1 MNYIK
6 NMLSRYA
13 GFQLFF
19 LNVSYLMLLVLL
31 LTPGEITQSILT
43 SSLYVL
49 MFISAILIYISRE
62 SQIDFNIP
70 NSITNFRLVLNIF
83 IFICIY
89 NAESYNIETIL
100 LLVIISLVLDG
111 ADGYLSRHL
120 NQMTLF
126 GKTFDQE
133 VDNFLIFILSF
144 SLIYN
149 YDFNIA
155 LVCIPLY
162 RYIFLIL
169 INQGFIS
176 NHELPESLFRKTVC
190 VITILSLAACN
201 YYNMVESMRSLI
213 YIIIILVSYS
223 FLKDTIYLYRR
234 KNA

>member
-1 MNYIK
+1 
-6 NMLSRYA
+6 MLSRYA

-83 IFICIY
+83 IFVCIY
-89 NAESYNIETIL
+89 NTESYNIETIL
-100 LLVIISLVLDG
+100 LLVIISLILDG

-213 YIIIILVSYS
+213 YIIIVLVSYS

>member
-1 MNYIK
+1 
-6 NMLSRYA
+6 MLSRYA

-43 SSLYVL
+43 SSLYLLV
-49 MFISAILIYISRE
+49 FISAISIYILRASK
-62 SQIDFNIP
+62 IDFNIP

-83 IFICIY
+83 IFVCIY

-100 LLVIISLVLDG
+100 LLVIISLILDG

-169 INQGFIS
+169 INQGFIG

-213 YIIIILVSYS
+213 YIIIVLVSYS

>member
-1 MNYIK
+1 
-6 NMLSRYA
+6 MLSRYA

-49 MFISAILIYISRE
+49 MFISAILIYILRE

-83 IFICIY
+83 IFVCVY
-89 NAESYNIETIL
+89 NTESYNIETIL
-100 LLVIISLVLDG
+100 LLVIISLILDG

-176 NHELPESLFRKTVC
+176 NLELPESLFRKTVC

>member
-1 MNYIK
+1 
-6 NMLSRYA
+6 MLSRYA

-49 MFISAILIYISRE
+49 MFISAISIYTLRE
-62 SQIDFNIP
+62 SRIDFNIP
-70 NSITNFRLVLNIF
+70 NLITNFRLVLNIF
-83 IFICIY
+83 IFVCIY
-89 NAESYNIETIL
+89 NTESYNIETIL
-100 LLVIISLVLDG
+100 LLVIISLILDG

-144 SLIYN
+144 SLIHNYN
-149 YDFNIA
+149 FSI
-155 LVCIPLY
+155 LLICVPLY
-162 RYIFLIL
+162 RYFFLIL
-169 INQGFIS
+169 INQGIIS

-190 VITILSLAACN
+190 VMTILSLAACN

>member
-1 MNYIK
+1 
-6 NMLSRYA
+6 MLSRYA

-49 MFISAILIYISRE
+49 MFISAISIYTLRE

-83 IFICIY
+83 IFVCIY

-100 LLVIISLVLDG
+100 LLVIISLILDG

-169 INQGFIS
+169 INQGFIG

-190 VITILSLAACN
+190 VITILSLAAFN

-213 YIIIILVSYS
+213 YIIIVLVSYS

>member
-1 MNYIK
+1 
-6 NMLSRYA
+6 MLSRYA

-19 LNVSYLMLLVLL
+19 LNLSYLMLLVLL
-31 LTPGEITQSILT
+31 LTPGGITKSILA

-49 MFISAILIYISRE
+49 MIISVISIYLLRE

-83 IFICIY
+83 IFVCVY
-89 NAESYNIETIL
+89 NAESYIIETIL
-100 LLVIISLVLDG
+100 LLVIISLILDG

-149 YDFNIA
+149 YDFNIV

-176 NHELPESLFRKTVC
+176 NHELPESLFRKTIC

>member
-1 MNYIK
+1 
-6 NMLSRYA
+6 MLSRYA

-49 MFISAILIYISRE
+49 MFISAILIYILRE

-83 IFICIY
+83 IFVCIY

-100 LLVIISLVLDG
+100 LLVIISLILDG

-133 VDNFLIFILSF
+133 VDNSLIFILSF

-149 YDFNIA
+149 YDFDIA

-176 NHELPESLFRKTVC
+176 NHELPESIFRKTVC

>member
-1 MNYIK
+1 
-6 NMLSRYA
+6 MLSRYA

-49 MFISAILIYISRE
+49 IFISAISIYILKE

-83 IFICIY
+83 IFVCIY

-100 LLVIISLVLDG
+100 LLVIISLILDG

-149 YDFNIA
+149 YDFNIV

-169 INQGFIS
+169 INQEFIS

>member
-1 MNYIK
+1 
-6 NMLSRYA
+6 MLSRYA

-19 LNVSYLMLLVLL
+19 LNLSYLMLLVLL
-31 LTPGEITQSILT
+31 LTPGGITKSILA

-49 MFISAILIYISRE
+49 MIISVISIYLLRE

-83 IFICIY
+83 IFVCVY
-89 NAESYNIETIL
+89 NAESYIIETIL
-100 LLVIISLVLDG
+100 LLVIISLILDG

-162 RYIFLIL
+162 RYIFLIM

>member
-1 MNYIK
+1 
-6 NMLSRYA
+6 MLSRYA

-83 IFICIY
+83 IFVCIY
-89 NAESYNIETIL
+89 NTESYDIETIL
-100 LLVIISLVLDG
+100 LLVIISLILDG

>member
-1 MNYIK
+1 
-6 NMLSRYA
+6 MLSRYA

-49 MFISAILIYISRE
+49 MFISAISIYILRE

-83 IFICIY
+83 IFVCIY
-89 NAESYNIETIL
+89 NTESYDIETIL
-100 LLVIISLVLDG
+100 LLVIISLILDG

-149 YDFNIA
+149 YDFSIS
-155 LVCIPLY
+155 LICIPLY

-169 INQGFIS
+169 IKQGFIS
-176 NHELPESLFRKTVC
+176 NHELPESLYRKTVC
-190 VITILSLAACN
+190 VITILSLAVCN

>member
-1 MNYIK
+1 
-6 NMLSRYA
+6 MLSRYA

-49 MFISAILIYISRE
+49 MFISAISIYTLRE
-62 SQIDFNIP
+62 SRVDFNIP
-70 NSITNFRLVLNIF
+70 NLITNFRLVLNIF
-83 IFICIY
+83 IFVCIY
-89 NAESYNIETIL
+89 NTESYNIETIL
-100 LLVIISLVLDG
+100 LLVIISLILDG
-111 ADGYLSRHL
+111 ADGYLSRYL
-120 NQMTLF
+120 NQKTLF

-149 YDFNIA
+149 YDFNIV
-155 LVCIPLY
+155 LICIPLY

>member
-1 MNYIK
+1 
-6 NMLSRYA
+6 MLSRYA

-43 SSLYVL
+43 SSLYLLV
-49 MFISAILIYISRE
+49 FISAISIYILRASK
-62 SQIDFNIP
+62 IDFNIP

-83 IFICIY
+83 IFVCIY

-100 LLVIISLVLDG
+100 LLVIISLILDG

-169 INQGFIS
+169 INRGFIG

-213 YIIIILVSYS
+213 YIIIIL
-223 FLKDTIYLYRR
+223 
-234 KNA
+234 N

>member
-1 MNYIK
+1 
-6 NMLSRYA
+6 
-13 GFQLFF
+13 
-19 LNVSYLMLLVLL
+19 MLLVLL
-31 LTPGEITQSILT
+31 LTPGEITGSILT

-49 MFISAILIYISRE
+49 MFISAISIYLLRE
-62 SQIDFNIP
+62 SQIDLNIP

-89 NAESYNIETIL
+89 NAEIYNMEIIL

-111 ADGYLSRHL
+111 VDGYLSRHL

-149 YDFNIA
+149 FNFSIL
-155 LVCIPLY
+155 LVCIPAY

-169 INQGFIS
+169 IKQGFIS

-223 FLKDTIYLYRR
+223 FLKDTIHLYRR
-234 KNA
+234 KNV

>member
-1 MNYIK
+1 
-6 NMLSRYA
+6 MLSRYA

-49 MFISAILIYISRE
+49 MFISAILIYILRE

-83 IFICIY
+83 IFVCIY

-100 LLVIISLVLDG
+100 LLVIISLILDG

-190 VITILSLAACN
+190 VMTVLSLAACN

>member
-1 MNYIK
+1 
-6 NMLSRYA
+6 MLSRYA

-49 MFISAILIYISRE
+49 MFISAISIYTLRE

-83 IFICIY
+83 IFVCIY
-89 NAESYNIETIL
+89 NTESYNIETIL
-100 LLVIISLVLDG
+100 LLVIISLILDG
-111 ADGYLSRHL
+111 ADGYLSRYL

-169 INQGFIS
+169 INQEFIS

-213 YIIIILVSYS
+213 YIIIVLVSYS

>member
-1 MNYIK
+1 
-6 NMLSRYA
+6 MLSRYA

-49 MFISAILIYISRE
+49 MFISAIFIYISRE

-83 IFICIY
+83 IFVCIY
-89 NAESYNIETIL
+89 NTESYNIETIL
-100 LLVIISLVLDG
+100 LLVIISLILDG

-176 NHELPESLFRKTVC
+176 NHQLPESLFRKTVC

>member
-1 MNYIK
+1 
-6 NMLSRYA
+6 MLSRYA

-19 LNVSYLMLLVLL
+19 LNVSYLMLLILL

-83 IFICIY
+83 IFVCIY
-89 NAESYNIETIL
+89 NTESYDIETIL
-100 LLVIISLVLDG
+100 LLVIISLILDG
-111 ADGYLSRHL
+111 ADGYLSRYL

>member
-1 MNYIK
+1 
-6 NMLSRYA
+6 MLSRYA

-19 LNVSYLMLLVLL
+19 LNLSYLMLLVLL
-31 LTPGEITQSILT
+31 LTPGEITQSILA
-43 SSLYVL
+43 SSLFVL
-49 MFISAILIYISRE
+49 MFISAILIYILRE

-70 NSITNFRLVLNIF
+70 NLITNFRLVLNIF
-83 IFICIY
+83 IFVCIY
-89 NAESYNIETIL
+89 NTESYNIETIL
-100 LLVIISLVLDG
+100 LLVIISLILDG

-120 NQMTLF
+120 NQITLF

-169 INQGFIS
+169 INQEFIS

>member
-1 MNYIK
+1 
-6 NMLSRYA
+6 MLSRYV
-13 GFQLFF
+13 GFKVFF
-19 LNVSYLMLLVLL
+19 LNLSYLMLLVLL
-31 LTPGEITQSILT
+31 LTPGEITESILT

-49 MFISAILIYISRE
+49 MLISAISIYLLRE

-89 NAESYNIETIL
+89 NAESYNMEIIL

-111 ADGYLSRHL
+111 FDGLLSRHL

-144 SLIYN
+144 SLIHNYN
-149 YDFNIA
+149 FSIL
-155 LVCIPLY
+155 LVCIPAY

-169 INQGFIS
+169 IKQGFIS
-176 NHELPESLFRKTVC
+176 SHELPESLFRKTVC

-223 FLKDTIYLYRR
+223 FLKDTIHLYRR

>member
-1 MNYIK
+1 
-6 NMLSRYA
+6 MLSRYA

-62 SQIDFNIP
+62 SQIDVNIP

-83 IFICIY
+83 IFVCIY
-89 NAESYNIETIL
+89 NTESYDIETIL
-100 LLVIISLVLDG
+100 LLVIISLILDG

>member
-1 MNYIK
+1 
-6 NMLSRYA
+6 MLSRYA

-19 LNVSYLMLLVLL
+19 LNVSYLMLLVIL

-83 IFICIY
+83 IFVCIY
-89 NAESYNIETIL
+89 NTESYDIETIL
-100 LLVIISLVLDG
+100 LLVIISLILDG

>member
-1 MNYIK
+1 
-6 NMLSRYA
+6 MLSRYA

-83 IFICIY
+83 IFVCIY

-100 LLVIISLVLDG
+100 LLVIISLILDG

-176 NHELPESLFRKTVC
+176 NHELPESLSRKTVC

>member
-1 MNYIK
+1 
-6 NMLSRYA
+6 MLSRYV

-43 SSLYVL
+43 SSLYLL
-49 MFISAILIYISRE
+49 MFISAISIYTLRE
-62 SQIDFNIP
+62 SRVDFNIP
-70 NSITNFRLVLNIF
+70 NLITNFRLVLNIF
-83 IFICIY
+83 IFVCIY
-89 NAESYNIETIL
+89 NTESYNIETIL
-100 LLVIISLVLDG
+100 LLVIISLILDG

-169 INQGFIS
+169 IKQGFIS

-190 VITILSLAACN
+190 VMTILSLAACN

>member
-1 MNYIK
+1 
-6 NMLSRYA
+6 MLSRYA

-49 MFISAILIYISRE
+49 IFISAISIYILKE

-83 IFICIY
+83 IFVCIY

-100 LLVIISLVLDG
+100 LLVIISLILDG

-149 YDFNIA
+149 YDFSIS

-169 INQGFIS
+169 IKQGFIS

>member
-1 MNYIK
+1 
-6 NMLSRYA
+6 MLSRYA

-49 MFISAILIYISRE
+49 MFISAISIYTLRE

-83 IFICIY
+83 IFVCIY

-100 LLVIISLVLDG
+100 LLVIISLILDG

-169 INQGFIS
+169 INQEFIS

>member
-1 MNYIK
+1 
-6 NMLSRYA
+6 MLSRYA

-83 IFICIY
+83 IFVCIY
-89 NAESYNIETIL
+89 NAEKYNIETIL
-100 LLVIISLVLDG
+100 LLVIISLILDG

-149 YDFNIA
+149 YDFNIV
-155 LVCIPLY
+155 L
-162 RYIFLIL
+162 
-169 INQGFIS
+169 
-176 NHELPESLFRKTVC
+176 
-190 VITILSLAACN
+190 ILSLIHIS
-201 YYNMVESMRSLI
+201 EP
-213 YIIIILVSYS
+213 
-223 FLKDTIYLYRR
+223 TRR
-234 KNA
+234 

>member
-1 MNYIK
+1 
-6 NMLSRYA
+6 MLSRYA

-49 MFISAILIYISRE
+49 MFISAILIYILRE

-83 IFICIY
+83 IFVCIY

-100 LLVIISLVLDG
+100 LLVIISLILDG

-155 LVCIPLY
+155 LACIPLY

>member
-1 MNYIK
+1 
-6 NMLSRYA
+6 MLSGYV
-13 GFQLFF
+13 GFQLFL
-19 LNVSYLMLLVLL
+19 LNLSYLMLLVLL

-83 IFICIY
+83 IFVCIY

-100 LLVIISLVLDG
+100 LLVIISLILDG

-149 YDFNIA
+149 YDFNIV

>member
-1 MNYIK
+1 
-6 NMLSRYA
+6 MLSRYA

-19 LNVSYLMLLVLL
+19 LNLSYLMLLVLL
-31 LTPGEITQSILT
+31 LTPGEITQSILAT
-43 SSLYVL
+43 SLYVL
-49 MFISAILIYISRE
+49 MFISVISIYLLRE

-83 IFICIY
+83 ILICIY
-89 NAESYNIETIL
+89 NAESYNIEIIL
-100 LLVIISLVLDG
+100 LLVIISLILDG

-144 SLIYN
+144 SLLYN
-149 YDFNIA
+149 YDFSIL

-169 INQGFIS
+169 IKWGFIS

-190 VITILSLAACN
+190 VITILSLAVCN

>member
-1 MNYIK
+1 
-6 NMLSRYA
+6 MLSRYA

-49 MFISAILIYISRE
+49 MFISAILIYILRE

-83 IFICIY
+83 IFVCIY
-89 NAESYNIETIL
+89 NTESYNIETIL
-100 LLVIISLVLDG
+100 LLVIISLILDG

-149 YDFNIA
+149 YDFNIV
-155 LVCIPLY
+155 LICIPLY

-190 VITILSLAACN
+190 VITILSLAVCN

-213 YIIIILVSYS
+213 YIIIVLVSYS

>member
-1 MNYIK
+1 
-6 NMLSRYA
+6 MLSRYA

-19 LNVSYLMLLVLL
+19 LNVSYLMLLILL

-83 IFICIY
+83 IFVCIY
-89 NAESYNIETIL
+89 NTESYDIETIL
-100 LLVIISLVLDG
+100 LLVIISLILDG
-111 ADGYLSRHL
+111 ADGYLSRYL

-133 VDNFLIFILSF
+133 VDNFLIFILTF

-213 YIIIILVSYS
+213 YIIILLVSYS

>member
-1 MNYIK
+1 
-6 NMLSRYA
+6 MLSRYA

-49 MFISAILIYISRE
+49 MFISAIFIYISRE

-83 IFICIY
+83 IFVCIY

-100 LLVIISLVLDG
+100 LLVIISLILDG

-133 VDNFLIFILSF
+133 VDNFLIFILTF

>member
-1 MNYIK
+1 
-6 NMLSRYA
+6 MLSRYA

-49 MFISAILIYISRE
+49 MLISAISIYILRE

-83 IFICIY
+83 IFVCIY
-89 NAESYNIETIL
+89 NTESYNIETIL
-100 LLVIISLVLDG
+100 LLVIISLILDG

-149 YDFNIA
+149 YDFSIS
-155 LVCIPLY
+155 LICIPLY

-169 INQGFIS
+169 IKQGFIS
-176 NHELPESLFRKTVC
+176 NHELPESLYRKTVC
-190 VITILSLAACN
+190 VITILSLAVCN

>member
-1 MNYIK
+1 
-6 NMLSRYA
+6 
-13 GFQLFF
+13 
-19 LNVSYLMLLVLL
+19 MLLVLL

-49 MFISAILIYISRE
+49 MFISGISIYLLRE

-83 IFICIY
+83 IFTCIY
-89 NAESYNIETIL
+89 NAESYNMEIIL

-133 VDNFLIFILSF
+133 VDNFLIFTLSF

-149 YDFNIA
+149 YDFSIL
-155 LVCIPLY
+155 LVSVPLY

-169 INQGFIS
+169 IRQGFIS

>member
-1 MNYIK
+1 
-6 NMLSRYA
+6 MLSRYA

-19 LNVSYLMLLVLL
+19 LNVSYLMLLVIL

-49 MFISAILIYISRE
+49 MFISAIFIYISRE

-83 IFICIY
+83 IFVCIY
-89 NAESYNIETIL
+89 NTESYNIETIL
-100 LLVIISLVLDG
+100 LLVIISLILDG

>member
-1 MNYIK
+1 
-6 NMLSRYA
+6 MLSRYA

-83 IFICIY
+83 IFVCIY
-89 NAESYNIETIL
+89 NTESYNIETIL
-100 LLVIISLVLDG
+100 LLVIISLILDG

-120 NQMTLF
+120 NQVTLF

-149 YDFNIA
+149 YDFNIV

>member
-1 MNYIK
+1 
-6 NMLSRYA
+6 MLSRYA

-49 MFISAILIYISRE
+49 MFISAISIYILRE
-62 SQIDFNIP
+62 GQIDFNIQ

-83 IFICIY
+83 IFVCIY
-89 NAESYNIETIL
+89 NVESYNIETIL
-100 LLVIISLVLDG
+100 LLVIISLILDG
-111 ADGYLSRHL
+111 ADGYLSRYL

>member
-1 MNYIK
+1 
-6 NMLSRYA
+6 MLSRYA

-49 MFISAILIYISRE
+49 MFISAILIYILRE
-62 SQIDFNIP
+62 SQIDFNVP
-70 NSITNFRLVLNIF
+70 NLITNFRLVLNIF
-83 IFICIY
+83 IFVCIY
-89 NAESYNIETIL
+89 NTESYDIETIL
-100 LLVIISLVLDG
+100 LLVIISLILDG

-155 LVCIPLY
+155 LVCNTLPL
-162 RYIFLIL
+162 
-169 INQGFIS
+169 IS
-176 NHELPESLFRKTVC
+176 CNFSYTVSAKT
-190 VITILSLAACN
+190 TWSLALLSTSFSN
-201 YYNMVESMRSLI
+201 NLFIVVYSMVTSLP
-213 YIIIILVSYS
+213 
-223 FLKDTIYLYRR
+223 
-234 KNA
+234 

>member
-1 MNYIK
+1 
-6 NMLSRYA
+6 MLSRYA

-31 LTPGEITQSILT
+31 LTPGEITQGILT

-49 MFISAILIYISRE
+49 MFISAISIY
-62 SQIDFNIP
+62 
-70 NSITNFRLVLNIF
+70 TFRLVLNIF
-83 IFICIY
+83 IFVCIY

-100 LLVIISLVLDG
+100 LLVIISLILDG

-190 VITILSLAACN
+190 VITILSLTACN